1 MSHSLSWRVGH
12 SDMEALPSIRGYPS
26 AVKDLI
32 GGVGDIYI
40 VEV

>member
-1 MSHSLSWRVGH
+1 
-12 SDMEALPSIRGYPS
+12 MEALPSIRGYPS

-40 VEV
+40 VKVCIVFVLSLIHI